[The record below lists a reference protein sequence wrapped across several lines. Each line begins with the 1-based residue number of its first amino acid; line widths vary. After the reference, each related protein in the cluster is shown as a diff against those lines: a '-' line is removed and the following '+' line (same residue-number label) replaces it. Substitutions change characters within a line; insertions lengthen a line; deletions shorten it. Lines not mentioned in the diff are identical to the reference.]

1 MSGNN
6 LVITI
11 DVYIDGELI
20 DTKEFDQDKSTITIG
35 SGKADLSIAA
45 AGLSSLHAVINQAE
59 GIVILGDLGPG
70 NISKNGEM
78 ISSNEEISSGDSITI
93 GSLRLDLSFFDPN
106 EEEATDPGALV
117 SSIEA
122 DEGLEATANDLV
134 AAVQS
139 QEESNS
145 AESVQQ
151 ENYFEFAQ
159 EDEDEDE
166 DADDDSFE
174 DGLQYLLRLKMEEK
188 PKGAPVLLEV
198 SQLIGPEIVDVKHF
212 APSKNDVR
220 IGSDV
225 GHRFRF
231 IGKPVAWVPGFFAS
245 ISWLMYPF
253 TEANLEWKSDFFAAT
268 DDQLFKWN
276 GDQPV
281 CSIHKDWNAWLYNGE
296 TIPLSAMKSQG
307 KLNDVGD
314 HYEYALEE
322 GSCLVVEAGGSTF
335 VASRI
340 PHGNK
345 IAGGGLAELDYPF
358 MSVLAVI
365 TLLFGFLTYYII
377 NIHERVEVDTS
388 AAEELVAELL
398 LEEPPEPPE
407 EEEKPDANPDAG
419 EGAKA
424 KKEEGKVGKKD
435 AKMKEAKGDKVEI
448 DKKQKDKEIVD
459 EFMSGL
465 DFGANSESGAL
476 DGMGGIASLDADM
489 QGGLGGV
496 IGAKGVQAGSG
507 GLGSRGSGLGGGGTA
522 DGIGGLGTKGSGRGS
537 SGYGQGG
544 GSVGKKRSGGSIKS
558 GGNPIILGALDKS
571 LIDAVIKRNMSQI
584 RYCYQRELT
593 KNPSLKG
600 KIIVKFVIAAD
611 GSVSKAEIKSSSMG
625 SQAVEDCITGRFKR
639 FKFPEPKG
647 GGIVIVSYPFIF
659 SS

>member
-6 LVITI
+6 LVITVDI
-11 DVYIDGELI
+11 YIDGELV
-20 DTKEFDQDKSTITIG
+20 DTKEFDQSKSTITIG
-35 SGKADLSIAA
+35 SGKADLSVEAE
-45 AGLSSLHAVINQAE
+45 GLSSLHAVINQAD

-70 NISKNGEM
+70 NISRNGDM
-78 ISSNEEISSGDSITI
+78 ISSNEEIASGDSIII
-93 GSLRLDLSFFDPN
+93 GSLRLDLTFYDPN
-106 EEEATDPGALV
+106 EDEETDPGV
-117 SSIEA
+117 IESPAVLDA
-122 DEGLEATANDLV
+122 DEGLEATADDL
-134 AAVQS
+134 AAAIS
-139 QEESNS
+139 QG
-145 AESVQQ
+145 
-151 ENYFEFAQ
+151 NYFEFDEEEEE
-159 EDEDEDE
+159 EDDE
-166 DADDDSFE
+166 SFE
-174 DGLQYLLRLKMEEK
+174 DGLQYLLRLKMENK
-188 PKGAPVLLEV
+188 PKGSPVLLEV

-231 IGKPVAWVPGFFAS
+231 IGKPIAWVPGFFAS

-268 DDQLFKWN
+268 DDKLFGWN

-296 TIPLSAMKSQG
+296 TVPLSAMQAQG
-307 KLNDVGD
+307 KLNDAGEW
-314 HYEYALEE
+314 YEYALEE
-322 GSCLVVEAGGSTF
+322 DSCLVVEAGGATF
-335 VASRI
+335 IASRI
-340 PHGNK
+340 PHGKK

-358 MSVLAVI
+358 ISVLAVI
-365 TLLFGFLTYYII
+365 TLLFSFLTYYII
-377 NIHERVEVDTS
+377 NIHERVEVDMS
-388 AAEELVAELL
+388 GADELVAELL

-496 IGAKGVQAGSG
+496 IGAKGVQSGSG

-537 SGYGQGG
+537 SGYGKGG

-593 KNPSLKG
+593 KNPDLKG
-600 KIIVKFVIAAD
+600 KIIVKFVIAAN
-611 GSVSKAEIKSSSMG
+611 GSVSKASIKSSSMG
-625 SQAVEDCITGRFKR
+625 SKAVESCITGRFRR